1 MNALKVSISRV
12 ITGLNQGLKTGLHQS
27 GYAAAQHSLLT
38 KQIRLGL
45 ALKGGLQNTGTSTAD
60 TGAVSQS
67 DILTMTGSIL
77 IYSYQTGC
85 TLALFVLGA
94 NGVTRSLGSDHEHIY
109 IAGRHDLL
117 KVNVKAVGESQSLA
131 GGQVRFNVLL
141 IDGSLL
147 LIRGQDHDN
156 VSSLCSLSGGHNL
169 QANALCMLPGLG
181 AIVQTNNYVHT
192 ALFQVQRM
200 GVTLRTKADHSNGLA
215 LQVIQITIFLMEKSC
230 FCHCSFLL
238 KNKFN

>member
-1 MNALKVSISRV
+1 M
-12 ITGLNQGLKTGLHQS
+12 
-27 GYAAAQHSLLT
+27 
-38 KQIRLGL
+38 
-45 ALKGGLQNTGTSTAD
+45 
-60 TGAVSQS
+60 
-67 DILTMTGSIL
+67 
-77 IYSYQTGC
+77 
-85 TLALFVLGA
+85 
-94 NGVTRSLGSDHEHIY
+94 TRSLGSDHEHIY

-117 KVNVKAVGESQSLA
+117 KVNVKAVGKSQSLA

-156 VSSLCSLSGGHNL
+156 ISSLCSLSGGHDL

-181 AIVQTNNYVHT
+181 ALVQTDNYVHT

-200 GVTLRTKADHSNGLA
+200 GVTLRTKADHGNGLA

-238 KNKFN
+238 KISLIEVTVLYDVSVVS